1 MVRSGDRVQGRK
13 YRRSTN
19 VLSAHEVAESGLIT
33 GTLIWYYYICQ
44 REVWLMA
51 HELNPEAEN
60 PFLELGRLIQE
71 ESYSREKKE
80 FTAPGMKI
88 DLLRKRDG
96 QLVVAEIKK
105 SSHSTE
111 SATMQ
116 LVYYLWRL
124 REMGIETR
132 GELLVPKERKRFPV
146 ELTDE
151 LESNLLEAMD
161 NIERIIN
168 LEKPP
173 APAKTS
179 FCRNCAYAEFC
190 WG

>member
-1 MVRSGDRVQGRK
+1 MER
-13 YRRSTN
+13 
-19 VLSAHEVAESGLIT
+19 IT
-33 GTLIWYYYICQ
+33 GTLVWYYYICR

-51 HELNPEAEN
+51 HELNPETEN
-60 PFLELGRLIQE
+60 SFLELGRLIHE
-71 ESYSREKKE
+71 DSYSREKKE

-96 QLVVAEIKK
+96 QLIVAEIKK
-105 SSHSTE
+105 SSRFTK

-124 REMGIETR
+124 REMGIEAG

-151 LESNLLEAMD
+151 LESNLLKAMED
-161 NIERIIN
+161 IERIMN

-173 APAKTS
+173 APAKIS

>member
-1 MVRSGDRVQGRK
+1 M
-13 YRRSTN
+13 
-19 VLSAHEVAESGLIT
+19 ESVT
-33 GTLIWYYYICQ
+33 GTLVWYYYICH

-51 HELNPEAEN
+51 HELNPEKEN
-60 PFLELGRLIQE
+60 PFLELGRLTHE

-88 DLLRKRDG
+88 DLLREKDG
-96 QLVVAEIKK
+96 KLVVGEIKK

-124 REMGIETR
+124 REMGIEAS
-132 GELLVPKERKRFPV
+132 GELLIPKERKRISV
-146 ELTDE
+146 ELTKE
-151 LESNLLEAMD
+151 LEHRLENALEDIQRIVM
-161 NIERIIN
+161 IET
-168 LEKPP
+168 PP
-173 APAKTS
+173 PSKWNT